1 MDDSTAQTLDCESF
15 YMKRKAAVAVTD
27 EPVGIV
33 ISRGADREQ
42 PPVMFAYVW
51 APAPETPDQSPESK
65 VA

>member
-1 MDDSTAQTLDCESF
+1 
-15 YMKRKAAVAVTD
+15 MKRKTAVAVTD

-51 APAPETPDQSPESK
+51 APAPETPDKSPESK

>member
-1 MDDSTAQTLDCESF
+1 MKV
-15 YMKRKAAVAVTD
+15 KRKAATVVSD

-33 ISRGADREQ
+33 ISRGADREN

-51 APAPETPDQSPESK
+51 APAPESPSETSSER